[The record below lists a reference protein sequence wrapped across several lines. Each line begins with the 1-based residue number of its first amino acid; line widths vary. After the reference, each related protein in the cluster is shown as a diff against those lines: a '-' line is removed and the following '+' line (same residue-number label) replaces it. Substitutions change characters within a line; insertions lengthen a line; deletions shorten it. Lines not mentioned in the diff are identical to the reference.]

1 MGPAVHTP
9 SPTLY
14 FGIKYHPVGRI
25 HPFLRHTSR
34 GTGPGLPPVFASEK
48 SNVRRGDKLPVVVKR
63 IKVITV
69 GVRYIQSRGNPPA
82 FTGFSG
88 VNREPA
94 CASVRRA
101 HGPSQI
107 RPVA

>member
-1 MGPAVHTP
+1 MGPTVHTP
-9 SPTLY
+9 STSLHL
-14 FGIKYHPVGRI
+14 GVKYNPVRRV

-34 GTGPGLPPVFASEK
+34 GTDPGLPPVFASEK
-48 SNVRRGDKLPVVVKR
+48 TNVRRGDKLSVVVKR

-88 VNREPA
+88 VNREPT